1 VPRDLIRNTRGADV
15 WQRMREAV
23 AQAEAAAATLEAGH
37 AELGQAPP
45 TPELVWGLRQAR
57 QAWLEAEAT
66 VQECAAALGDCP
78 QVAAIVRQ
86 EGLEARLA
94 AQSPR
99 VHPALQW
106 LAAADARE
114 ANILQHQQL
123 CGQLE
128 YLCDHP
134 PSRKGDELN
143 WLAGMGRLETEL
155 MHCCQADATLGYPEL
170 LRERVRGATAEVK
183 GREFRRRRFYAVA
196 VAAGVLALCGL
207 LWGVKG
213 CVDRRGV
220 YSQDQ
225 AALQEIVSE
234 AEKGAYAEMPEEASE
249 IFRKYSGDA
258 TVARLK
264 KRIEGGMVRER
275 DRRATVDE
283 AIVSFEAALAK
294 AREALEAREA
304 DQDKRLDPWDPSVVE
319 AADAWRDARKH
330 GGLPAKRQP
339 EDAEAV
345 AVENRPALAMKAF
358 QDEER
363 RIDEARQEQEDL
375 ERACVAAAV
384 AEFRRQKEVIKA
396 AIPREDDPD
405 RAQVAARL
413 VQDLGALIQ
422 RGKEPKADR
431 VERLLGDPQK
441 KSRVPFTEIDAARLL
456 QPPLEDM
463 AK

>member
-1 VPRDLIRNTRGADV
+1 
-15 WQRMREAV
+15 
-23 AQAEAAAATLEAGH
+23 
-37 AELGQAPP
+37 
-45 TPELVWGLRQAR
+45 
-57 QAWLEAEAT
+57 
-66 VQECAAALGDCP
+66 
-78 QVAAIVRQ
+78 
-86 EGLEARLA
+86 
-94 AQSPR
+94 
-99 VHPALQW
+99 
-106 LAAADARE
+106 
-114 ANILQHQQL
+114 
-123 CGQLE
+123 
-128 YLCDHP
+128 
-134 PSRKGDELN
+134 
-143 WLAGMGRLETEL
+143 MGRLETEL